1 MSRRRGPTDALGDVE
16 GIVGRRPARQSR
28 RERDRGASRRL
39 DGAARAASSRR
50 RRYLLVRSRL
60 QERCRACR
68 ERRAGGGR
76 ADAVVRHGRASH
88 GLWRHVH
95 VRHPDLPGG
104 AAVIPEKHRTSR
116 LQARVHRQRPRRQHR
131 GAELV
136 PARLRARDQPQALR
150 HHLFRALEGGPRAVP
165 RGPEIGTPRLRGRDV
180 DDDGGRARYGEARPA
195 AAGVRHAQ
203 RRSAQGVSRRA
214 FGLVQDHH
222 RERRSRRCAPG
233 QRAQGREAARCVR
246 RRTRQHAEE
255 PRDVGLMVENRPFNN
270 LLPHLILWIGI
281 AIVPFPV
288 YLAFIGST
296 HEPTIISNGQMP
308 LTPGGHFFKNYY
320 RTIFI
325 GTSGT
330 TREPVYTMLLN
341 SFVMA
346 MVIACGKIFIS
357 ILSAYAIVYFKF
369 PLRMSAFWIIFITL
383 MLPVEVRIYPTYKIA
398 SDLNLLDTYAGLTLP
413 LVASATATLL
423 FRQFFMTVPD
433 ELVEASRIDGAGPFR
448 FFWDTLLPLSR
459 TNMAALFVILF
470 IYGWN
475 QYLWPL
481 LITTR
486 DDMQTIVIGIKKMI
500 VTSDALTEWQLVMAT
515 AILAMLPPV
524 LVVIGMQRLF
534 VRGLVET
541 EK

>member
-1 MSRRRGPTDALGDVE
+1 
-16 GIVGRRPARQSR
+16 
-28 RERDRGASRRL
+28 
-39 DGAARAASSRR
+39 
-50 RRYLLVRSRL
+50 
-60 QERCRACR
+60 
-68 ERRAGGGR
+68 
-76 ADAVVRHGRASH
+76 
-88 GLWRHVH
+88 
-95 VRHPDLPGG
+95 
-104 AAVIPEKHRTSR
+104 
-116 LQARVHRQRPRRQHR
+116 
-131 GAELV
+131 
-136 PARLRARDQPQALR
+136 
-150 HHLFRALEGGPRAVP
+150 
-165 RGPEIGTPRLRGRDV
+165 
-180 DDDGGRARYGEARPA
+180 
-195 AAGVRHAQ
+195 
-203 RRSAQGVSRRA
+203 
-214 FGLVQDHH
+214 
-222 RERRSRRCAPG
+222 
-233 QRAQGREAARCVR
+233 
-246 RRTRQHAEE
+246 
-255 PRDVGLMVENRPFNN
+255 MVENRPFNN
-270 LLPHLILWIGI
+270 LLPHLILWVGI
-281 AIVPFPV
+281 IIVAFPV
-288 YLAFIGST
+288 YLAFVGST
-296 HEPTIISNGQMP
+296 HDAAVIANGQMP
-308 LTPGGHFFKNYY
+308 LTPGGRFLENYY

-325 GTSGT
+325 GTSSS
-330 TREPVYTMLLN
+330 TREPVGTMLLN

-346 MVIACGKIFIS
+346 MSIALGKIFIS

-398 SDLNLLDTYAGLTLP
+398 ADLNLLDTYAGLTLP

-448 FFWDTLLPLSR
+448 FFFDTLLPLSR

-515 AILAMLPPV
+515 AMLAMLPPV
-524 LVVIGMQRLF
+524 FVVIAMQKLF